1 MLHAVVRSPLLCDK
15 YAKEDR
21 KLMSE
26 QQASKAKREAVAV
39 LSQYKFNEKN
49 ADSFLK
55 ELSESI
61 N

>member
-21 KLMSE
+21 KLMCE
-26 QQASKAKREAVAV
+26 RQASKAKREAVRV
-39 LSQYKFNEKN
+39 LSQYKFDEKN
-49 ADSFLK
+49 ADILIK
-55 ELSESI
+55 DLSESI